1 MSWTVLHCLLI
12 GLPALVKLVT
22 VESHQSEQRRPI
34 RATEEELNIYSLKI
48 DSWITSRFAHTV
60 ITSRAVNRANVSKE
74 VEFDVDLP
82 KTAFITNFS
91 MTIDGI
97 VYMGTVKEK
106 EAAQKVYQEAVS
118 RGQSAGIVKASG
130 RKMEKFKVSVSIA
143 PSGKVTFQLTYEE
156 LLKRVFGKYEM
167 LIRVKPKQLVD
178 QFQIDVHIS
187 ETQAIT
193 FLEAEA
199 SFLTDQLKENVQKS
213 VAGKKGHVLF
223 SPTVEEQRSC
233 ADCPTSLLDGDFLV
247 KYEVDRTNSAGEIQ
261 IVNGYFV
268 HFFAPENIP
277 PMPKN
282 IIFIIDRSSSMSG
295 RKIQQTK
302 DAFLKISEDLREDDY
317 FNFVI
322 FSSDITVW
330 KESLVKAT
338 SQNVKDA
345 KAYISKLTVNGATNI
360 NEALLMATKLLNDKL
375 SNEQQMGRR
384 FSLIIFLTDG
394 DPTYGE
400 TNNERILA
408 NAKAAIGG
416 HFTLYSLGFGKDVD
430 YNFLEKLALEN
441 GGVARRIYDDSDA
454 AVQLQGFFSEIANP
468 LLLGVQMK
476 YPGDNVNDITQ
487 NTFMHYYGG
496 SEIVVAGRVTDNE
509 LTILPVEIKAEGATN
524 NFTLNMEGKV
534 REAWQHQQYI
544 FGKYTERLWAYLTI
558 QQLLEKHISAQ
569 AEEKYALKK
578 KALDLS
584 LKYSFVTPLTS
595 MTVTKPDNEAKNAT
609 LVADKLTEAQRSGGA
624 PTQTFSSQRSG
635 GAPTQTFGLQR
646 SGGAPT
652 QTFNSR
658 QTNTGTPQSFV
669 DGDPH
674 FIIQLPRHNESIC
687 FNIQEQP
694 GVVLRLVADPET
706 GIAVNA
712 QVVGKNK
719 DGSPGKAGNTY
730 IGKLGFISQKM
741 GIKVEVTT
749 EICTVYTHQQKRSFH
764 WNESVSMTQGGF
776 KLSILNG
783 SKMILSVGKEVTFEV
798 VLHRRP
804 KKHLDQQDFLGLYT
818 LDSHQLSDQTH
829 GLLGQFYH
837 LTDAEVYYIPVSDEG
852 EPRAVVVKNKSE
864 VVVKGQWREDFREDP
879 QKGVKTFCWF
889 AEDNGNGLI
898 DGSARDYIISGLFDM
913 IESSKISDHPAI

>member
-1 MSWTVLHCLLI
+1 MRWTVLRCLLI
-12 GLPALVKLVT
+12 GLSALLEFVA
-22 VESHQSEQRRPI
+22 VESHQSEI
-34 RATEEELNIYSLKI
+34 DEDVNIYSLKI
-48 DSWITSRFAHTV
+48 DSRITSRFAHTV
-60 ITSRAVNRANVSKE
+60 ITSHAVNRANVSKE

-91 MTIDGI
+91 MTIDGT

-167 LIRVKPKQLVD
+167 LIRVKPKQLVN

-187 ETQAIT
+187 ETQTIT

-199 SFLTDQLKENVQKS
+199 SFLTNQLKETVKKS
-213 VAGKKGHVLF
+213 VAGKEGHVSF
-223 SPTVEEQRSC
+223 SPTVDEQRSC
-233 ADCPTSLLDGDFLV
+233 AECPTSLLDGDFLI
-247 KYEVDRTNSAGEIQ
+247 KYDVDRTNSAGEIQ

-277 PMPKN
+277 PIPKN

-295 RKIQQTK
+295 RKMQQTK
-302 DAFLKISEDLREDDY
+302 DAFQKISEELHEDDY

-322 FSSDITVW
+322 FSNDITLW

-338 SQNVKDA
+338 PRNVREA
-345 KAYISKLTVNGATNI
+345 KSYISKLTVNGATNI
-360 NEALLMATKLLNDKL
+360 NKALLTATQLLKDNL
-375 SNEQQMGRR
+375 SNEQQLGRR
-384 FSLIIFLTDG
+384 FSLIVFLTDG
-394 DPTYGE
+394 DPTDGE
-400 TNNERILA
+400 TNREKILS
-408 NAKAAIGG
+408 NAKEAIAG
-416 HFTLYSLGFGKDVD
+416 HFSLYSLGFGKDVD
-430 YNFLEKLALEN
+430 YNFLEKLALQN

-476 YPGDNVNDITQ
+476 YPGDYVNDITQ

-524 NFTLNMEGKV
+524 NFTFNMEGKV
-534 REAWQHQQYI
+534 GEAWQPQQYI
-544 FGKYTERLWAYLTI
+544 FGEYTERLWAYLNI
-558 QQLLEKHISAQ
+558 QQLLEQHISAQ
-569 AEEKYALKK
+569 GEEKDSLKK

-584 LKYSFVTPLTS
+584 LKYSFVTPLSS
-595 MTVTKPDNEAKNAT
+595 MVVTKPDKEAKNET

-624 PTQTFSSQRSG
+624 QTQ
-635 GAPTQTFGLQR
+635 A
-646 SGGAPT
+646 
-652 QTFNSR
+652 FNSR
-658 QTNTGTPQSFV
+658 QTNIGRSQSFV

-674 FIIQLPRHNESIC
+674 FIIQLPRHRESFC

-694 GVVLRLVADPET
+694 GVILSLVFDPVT
-706 GIAVNA
+706 GVGVNA
-712 QVVGKNK
+712 QVVGKHK
-719 DGSPGKAGNTY
+719 DGSKGKAGKTY

-749 EICTVYTHQQKRSFH
+749 EIATVYIHQQKRSFH
-764 WNESVSMTQGGF
+764 WNESVNVTQDGF
-776 KLSILNG
+776 NLSILNG
-783 SKMILSVGKEVTFEV
+783 YKMIVTMGQEATFEI

-804 KKHLDQQDFLGLYT
+804 KKHSDQRDFLGLYT
-818 LDSHQLSDQTH
+818 LDSHQLSSQTH

-837 LTDAEVYYIPVSDEG
+837 LLDVEVHDILVSDERK
-852 EPRAVVVKNKSE
+852 PRAVVVMKGRE

-879 QKGVKTFCWF
+879 QKAVSTFCWF
-889 AEDNGNGLI
+889 ADDNGNGLI
-898 DGSARDYIISGLFDM
+898 DGHAKNYIIPGLFDM
-913 IESSKISDHPAI
+913 IDPSKIPI

>member
-1 MSWTVLHCLLI
+1 MRWTVLRCLLI
-12 GLPALVKLVT
+12 GLSALLEFVA
-22 VESHQSEQRRPI
+22 VESHQSEI
-34 RATEEELNIYSLKI
+34 DEDVNIYSLKI
-48 DSWITSRFAHTV
+48 DSRITSRFAHTV
-60 ITSRAVNRANVSKE
+60 ITSHAVNRANVSKE

-91 MTIDGI
+91 MTIDGT

-167 LIRVKPKQLVD
+167 LIRVKPKQLVN

-187 ETQAIT
+187 ETQTIT

-199 SFLTDQLKENVQKS
+199 SFLTNQLKETVKKS
-213 VAGKKGHVLF
+213 VAGK
-223 SPTVEEQRSC
+223 E
-233 ADCPTSLLDGDFLV
+233 
-247 KYEVDRTNSAGEIQ
+247 
-261 IVNGYFV
+261 
-268 HFFAPENIP
+268 
-277 PMPKN
+277 
-282 IIFIIDRSSSMSG
+282 
-295 RKIQQTK
+295 TK
-302 DAFLKISEDLREDDY
+302 DAFQKISEELHEDDY

-322 FSSDITVW
+322 FSNDITLW

-338 SQNVKDA
+338 PRNVREA
-345 KAYISKLTVNGATNI
+345 KSYISKLTVNGATNI
-360 NEALLMATKLLNDKL
+360 NKALLTATQLLKDNL
-375 SNEQQMGRR
+375 SNEQQLGRR
-384 FSLIIFLTDG
+384 FSLIVFLTDG
-394 DPTYGE
+394 DPTDGE
-400 TNNERILA
+400 TNREKILS
-408 NAKAAIGG
+408 NAKEAIAG
-416 HFTLYSLGFGKDVD
+416 HFSLYSLGFGKDVD
-430 YNFLEKLALEN
+430 YNFLEKLALQN

-476 YPGDNVNDITQ
+476 YPGDYVNDITQ

-524 NFTLNMEGKV
+524 NFTFNMEGKV
-534 REAWQHQQYI
+534 GEAWQPQQYI
-544 FGKYTERLWAYLTI
+544 FGEYTERLWAYLNI
-558 QQLLEKHISAQ
+558 QQLLEQHISAQ
-569 AEEKYALKK
+569 GEEKDSLKK

-584 LKYSFVTPLTS
+584 LKYSFVTPLSS
-595 MTVTKPDNEAKNAT
+595 MVVTKPDKEAKNET

-624 PTQTFSSQRSG
+624 QTQ
-635 GAPTQTFGLQR
+635 A
-646 SGGAPT
+646 
-652 QTFNSR
+652 FNSR
-658 QTNTGTPQSFV
+658 QTNIGRSQSFV

-674 FIIQLPRHNESIC
+674 FIIQLPRHRESFC

-694 GVVLRLVADPET
+694 GVILSLVFDPVT
-706 GIAVNA
+706 GVGVNA
-712 QVVGKNK
+712 QVVGKHK
-719 DGSPGKAGNTY
+719 DGSKGKAGKTY

-749 EICTVYTHQQKRSFH
+749 EIATVYIHQQKRSFH
-764 WNESVSMTQGGF
+764 WNESVNVTQDGF
-776 KLSILNG
+776 NLSILNG
-783 SKMILSVGKEVTFEV
+783 YKMIVTMGQEATFEI

-804 KKHLDQQDFLGLYT
+804 KKHSDQRDFLGLYT
-818 LDSHQLSDQTH
+818 LDSHQLSSQTH

-837 LTDAEVYYIPVSDEG
+837 LLDVEVHDILVSDERK
-852 EPRAVVVKNKSE
+852 PRAVVVMKGRE

-879 QKGVKTFCWF
+879 QKAVSTFCWF
-889 AEDNGNGLI
+889 ADDNGNGLI
-898 DGSARDYIISGLFDM
+898 DGHAKNYIIPGLFDM
-913 IESSKISDHPAI
+913 IDPSKIPI